1 MKKERKNWTY
11 LENYDFTMVEI
22 LPVMQKKT
30 KQNKKQ
36 NRKLFRIREMLR
48 QLN

>member
-22 LPVMQKKT
+22 LPVMQKNKT
-30 KQNKKQ
+30 KQKTKQ
-36 NRKLFRIREMLR
+36 KTL
-48 QLN
+48 